1 MEHNITHIVMVY
13 AIQIGVIL
21 FIAKLAGEFTERYL
35 KQPSVLGELIAGMI
49 IGPYALG
56 AYVNLPGVGPLFQL
70 PHHIVSN
77 IPVSTELYAFAQI
90 AAVVLLFVAGLET
103 NADTFLKYAGPA
115 TIIAI
120 GGVVLP
126 FLFGY
131 FATIIAGIGGQGEAL
146 FMGAIMTATSVGI
159 TARVLNDIQKLD
171 TPEGVTV
178 LGGAVVDDVLG
189 ILVLAVVVNLAATGN
204 FDLASV
210 GSVTLKAAG
219 FYVVFTGLAIVF
231 SKYIAKF
238 VSMFKAPGAAVS
250 VAMAI
255 AFICSAV
262 FEMFGLAMII
272 GAYSMGLALSRTNIS
287 HMLAEKLQGLY
298 NTTVPV
304 FFVIMGMLVNFKAM
318 GAALIFGVIICL
330 LAVIGKIV
338 GCGVAAR
345 FVGFNKTGAIRIGIG
360 MIPRGEVA
368 LIVAGIGLSRGVI
381 DSDLFGVSIMMT
393 MVTTLLAPI
402 FLVPAFNM
410 PGSGQVSKR
419 GKGK

>member
-1 MEHNITHIVMVY
+1 MVY

-21 FIAKLAGEFTERYL
+21 LIAKIAGEFTEKYL
-35 KQPSVLGELIAGMI
+35 KQPSVLGELVAGMI

-56 AYVNLPGVGPLFQL
+56 AYINLPGVGSLFQL
-70 PHHIVSN
+70 PHHIISN

-90 AAVVLLFVAGLET
+90 AAVVLLFLAGLET
-103 NADTFLKYAGPA
+103 NADTFLKFAGPA
-115 TIIAI
+115 TVIAI
-120 GGVVLP
+120 GGVILP
-126 FLFGY
+126 FIFGY

-219 FYVVFTGLAIVF
+219 FYVIFTGLAIVF
-231 SKYIAKF
+231 AKYIAKF

-250 VAMAI
+250 VAVAI

-272 GAYSMGLALSRTNIS
+272 GAYSVGLALSTTKIS

-298 NTTVPV
+298 NATVPV
-304 FFVIMGMLVNFKAM
+304 FFVIMGMLVDFKAM
-318 GAALIFGVIICL
+318 GGALVFGLIICV

-338 GCGVAAR
+338 GCGFAAR
-345 FVGFNKTGAIRIGIG
+345 LVGFNKTGAMRIGIG

-381 DSDLFGVSIMMT
+381 DSNLFGVSIMMT

-402 FLVPAFNM
+402 FLVPAFNR
-410 PGSGQVSKR
+410 PGSGQIKNTI
-419 GKGK
+419 KGN

>member
-1 MEHNITHIVMVY
+1 MVY

-21 FIAKLAGEFTERYL
+21 FIAKLAGEFVEKYL

-56 AYVNLPGVGPLFQL
+56 AYINLPVIGPLFEL

-77 IPVSTELYAFAQI
+77 IPVTTELYAFAQI

-115 TIIAI
+115 SIIAI

-171 TPEGVTV
+171 TPEGVTI

-210 GSVTLKAAG
+210 GGVTLKAAG
-219 FYVVFTGLAIVF
+219 FYVIFTGLAIIF

-238 VSMFKAPGAAVS
+238 ISLFKAPGAAVS
-250 VAMAI
+250 IAVAI

-272 GAYSMGLALSRTNIS
+272 GAYSMGLALSRTNIA
-287 HMLAEKLQGLY
+287 HMLAERLQGLY
-298 NTTVPV
+298 NATVPV
-304 FFVIMGMLVNFKAM
+304 FFVIMGMLVNFRAM
-318 GAALIFGVIICL
+318 GGALIFSLIICV

-345 FVGFNKTGAIRIGIG
+345 FVGFNKLGAVRIGIG

-402 FLVPAFNM
+402 FLVPAFKI
-410 PGSGQVSKR
+410 PGSGQVKAIKVSK
-419 GKGK
+419 KGN

>member
-1 MEHNITHIVMVY
+1 MVY
-13 AIQIGVIL
+13 AIQIGIIL
-21 FIAKLAGEFTERYL
+21 LIAKLAGEFTEKYL

-56 AYVNLPGVGPLFQL
+56 AYIHLPVVGSLFEL
-70 PHHIVSN
+70 PHHIISN

-90 AAVVLLFVAGLET
+90 AAVVLLFIAGLET

-115 TIIAI
+115 SIIAV

-131 FATIIAGIGGQGEAL
+131 FATVIAGIGGQGEAL

-171 TPEGVTV
+171 TPEGVTI

-210 GSVTLKAAG
+210 GSVTAKAAG

-238 VSMFKAPGAAVS
+238 ISLFKAPGAAIS
-250 VAMAI
+250 VAVAI

-272 GAYSMGLALSRTNIS
+272 GAYSIGLALSRTNIS

-298 NTTVPV
+298 NATVPV

-318 GAALIFGVIICL
+318 GGALVFGLIVCV

-345 FVGFNKTGAIRIGIG
+345 FVGFNKLGAIRIGIG

-393 MVTTLLAPI
+393 MITTLLAPI
-402 FLVPAFNM
+402 FLVPAFNV
-410 PGSGQVSKR
+410 PGSGQVKAVKASK
-419 GKGK
+419 KGK